1 MSKIIVAGAGAFGTA
16 LALAIERPLTLT
28 GRNMAPIIETRRSPR
43 LPDVHLPEHMTLDSQ
58 PKIEPEDILLLA
70 IPMQALASYLGGI
83 SGTPKAAIACCKGI
97 ELSTTRR
104 PTDVISDTLGCS
116 TAVLTGPSFA
126 NDISQ
131 GKPTALTLACTDE
144 ALGRDLQN
152 ALTSDTLRLYLST
165 DPVGAELGGALKNVI
180 AIACGICMG
189 AGLGE
194 SARAALMTR
203 GMAETNRLALK
214 LGARQET
221 LQGLSGFGDLALT
234 CTSAQSRNY
243 AFGHALGA
251 GETPPEGKTVEGRAT
266 AQATLELAL
275 KHNIEMPITKVVAG
289 LVSDEISLP
298 QALDQLLSRP
308 LKSEQED

>member
-28 GRNMAPIIETRRSPR
+28 GRNMAPVIANRRSPR
-43 LPDVHLPEHMTLDSQ
+43 LPDVVLPDHMSLEQTPDIG
-58 PKIEPEDILLLA
+58 PTDILLLA
-70 IPMQALASYLGGI
+70 IPMQALAGYLK
-83 SGTPKAAIACCKGI
+83 TLKCAPRVAIACCKGI
-97 ELSTTRR
+97 ELETARR
-104 PTDVISDTLGCS
+104 PTDVISEALQCP

-126 NDISQ
+126 TDISQ
-131 GKPTALTLACTDE
+131 GKPTALTLACADLK
-144 ALGRDLQN
+144 LGAGLQN
-152 ALTSDTLRLYLST
+152 LLSSDTLRLYLSD

-214 LGARQET
+214 LGAQPET
-221 LQGLSGFGDLALT
+221 LQGLAGFGDLALT
-234 CTSAQSRNY
+234 CTSQQSRNY
-243 AFGHALGA
+243 SFGFALGA
-251 GETPPEGKTVEGRAT
+251 GQTPPEGKTVEGDATARAT
-266 AQATLELAL
+266 LKLAEM
-275 KHNIEMPITKVVAG
+275 HGIDMPITKVVAG
-289 LVSDEISLP
+289 IVSERITLS
-298 QALDQLLSRP
+298 QALDALLSRP